1 MGDNTTNADEQ
12 DNTSSIKEEANTSSI
27 TPEANTSSITQKDI
41 SNMFKNFMKSSQ
53 PPVPDRSRS
62 SGAKIVKL
70 TRFKRTGRLNSDF
83 GRRSVNGT
91 NVLVWEQQDT
101 AGKRFKNVYVT
112 EIAKPLPDYHPA
124 SGQTISDLK
133 NAMKITDIRM
143 VAPLAKEIFSE
154 YKKNPRNFLVYQE
167 YVGGSS
173 KIKRR
178 TKKRRTKK
186 RRTTT
191 RKK

>member
-27 TPEANTSSITQKDI
+27 TQKDI
-41 SNMFKNFMKSSQ
+41 SNMFRNFMKSSQ

-62 SGAKIVKL
+62 SGANIVKH
-70 TRFKRTGRLNSDF
+70 TRFKNVVPHTQRTGRLNSDF

-91 NVLVWEQQDT
+91 NVMVWEQQDT

-112 EIAKPLPDYHPA
+112 EIANPLPGYHLA
-124 SGQTISDLK
+124 FGQTIPDLK
-133 NAMKITDIRM
+133 KAMEKTNILM
-143 VAPLAKEIFSE
+143 VAPLAKTIFE
-154 YKKNPRNFLVYQE
+154 RYKDTPQNFLVYQE